1 MTCLMVAAENNHD
14 QVVAL
19 LLAQPGIQVN
29 ARDKMNFTALHWACQ
44 MGSVA
49 SLTILLAVPVL
60 LLNERNSGGWTPILA
75 AIFYGKTEAVRLMA
89 QVKEVDLDVK
99 DSHNRSLED
108 IASRYA
114 SIPGSGEDIVAVLTE
129 TRKRRHLKRQQR
141 IVSKVLLDGLYD
153 RDCPFNMLREPN
165 DVREDVMPIIWDRVW
180 QVSTKNKTTRAQLNV
195 ITMASGEVTRP
206 KPFAK
211 STLVVL
217 SCCICLFIVMFVAY
231 LVFWLIS

>member
-1 MTCLMVAAENNHD
+1 MNLHQNLWRNCKEGKLREARQALEAGTDPNTTGDRNMTCLMVAAENNHD

-49 SLTILLAVPVL
+49 SLTIQLAVPGL
-60 LLNERNSGGWTPILA
+60 LLNESNSGGWTPILA
-75 AIFYGKTEAVRLMA
+75 AIFYGKTDAVRLMA

-114 SIPGSGEDIVAVLTE
+114 SIPGPGEEIVAVLTE

-141 IVSKVLLDGLYD
+141 IVSKVFSKHS
-153 RDCPFNMLREPN
+153 R
-165 DVREDVMPIIWDRVW
+165 
-180 QVSTKNKTTRAQLNV
+180 
-195 ITMASGEVTRP
+195 
-206 KPFAK
+206 
-211 STLVVL
+211 
-217 SCCICLFIVMFVAY
+217 
-231 LVFWLIS
+231 

>member
-1 MTCLMVAAENNHD
+1 MNLHQNLWKNCKEGKLREARQALEAGTNPNTTGDRNMTCLMVAVENNHD

-19 LLAQPGIQVN
+19 LLAKPGIQVKQSILPLDLVLSSPSPGIQVN

-49 SLTILLAVPVL
+49 SLTILLAVPGL

-108 IASRYA
+108 IASRR
-114 SIPGSGEDIVAVLTE
+114 V
-129 TRKRRHLKRQQR
+129 R
-141 IVSKVLLDGLYD
+141 I
-153 RDCPFNMLREPN
+153 
-165 DVREDVMPIIWDRVW
+165 
-180 QVSTKNKTTRAQLNV
+180 
-195 ITMASGEVTRP
+195 
-206 KPFAK
+206 
-211 STLVVL
+211 
-217 SCCICLFIVMFVAY
+217 
-231 LVFWLIS
+231 